1 MRFLRVW
8 GAWRDRGGGKRP
20 ITDAVLV
27 LVLALGPV
35 ALADTRLGLDI

>member
-27 LVLALGPV
+27 LALGPV